1 MKYIQLILVI
11 LFISC
16 ESKRNKI
23 FEKAEPVPAEQVN
36 SDQSENS
43 QTESRSLIIKTANYK
58 FQVENVD
65 SSTRRIERLVS
76 PYKAFIADMNF
87 VTTSS
92 EISNNLV
99 IRVPSQNFE
108 ALIEALGKDALFTNF
123 KRVSAD
129 DVTEEF
135 VDIESRLKTKKE
147 VKDRYVDI
155 LKNKAKTV
163 EDVLK
168 AEEKIRIL
176 QEEIEA
182 KEGRLKFLQSRVAM
196 STINL
201 EIYQQVD
208 YKETPDTY
216 EIAYLI
222 KAKQGLSNGW
232 AIITTLTLFLIN
244 IWPIVIVVAF
254 IYWKRSWIRVKLT
267 RD

>member
-1 MKYIQLILVI
+1 MILVI
-11 LFISC
+11 IVISC
-16 ESKRNKI
+16 ESKHDRN
-23 FEKAEPVPAEQVN
+23 FEKVESVPAAPVN

-43 QTESRSLIIKTANYK
+43 QTESRSFIIKTANYK

-65 SSTRRIERLVS
+65 SSTKRMERLV
-76 PYKAFIADMNF
+76 PLYQAFVADMNF

-99 IRVPSQNFE
+99 LRVPSQNFE
-108 ALIEALGKDALFTNF
+108 ELIEAIGKDALFTNF
-123 KRVSAD
+123 KRISGD

-168 AEEKIRIL
+168 AEDKIRVL

-182 KEGRLKFLQSRVAM
+182 KEGRLKFLQSKVSM

-216 EIAYLI
+216 EIAFVI

-232 AIITTLTLFLIN
+232 NIVTTLTLFLIN
-244 IWPIVIVVAF
+244 IWPIVIVAAL